1 MDLIIDILGR
11 IMGYIMYFCYGMV
24 HNYLFAI
31 ILFTL
36 LVRILLLPVSIWLHK
51 NSIKMVKM
59 LPDINMIKAR
69 YYGNKD
75 KISEQ
80 QMLLYKKE
88 KYYPLADVI
97 PLLLQVV
104 ILVGVVNVI
113 YNPLTHIL
121 HIPLSQVDTLVT
133 AYVDME
139 HVSIEQSGLQ
149 VMVAQDVIDGNHME
163 YYASFVPKDTI
174 DIISDLNLKW
184 NGFALATIP
193 SKAFGRYILIP
204 ILAALCALLLCM
216 AQNKVNV
223 LQSEQGMFNK
233 VGTTLLSV
241 FLSLYLGFFVPVGVG
256 FYWIFSNLFAIL
268 QLFLLNYFINPK
280 KCIDYD
286 ALEQSKELLRYMGGN
301 KDEKKRKHQRDPY
314 QNKCHKDY
322 RRFIK
327 TENKQLVFYSEN
339 KGFYKYFKD
348 IIEEILYHS
357 RIAIHYVT
365 SDPED
370 AVFSMESDNFH
381 AYYVNGRKLIYL
393 MLKMDADI
401 VVMTTPD
408 LEKYYIKRSIV
419 RDDIEYIYIPHGVNS
434 ANLTLRK
441 NALDYFDTVYV
452 ANQIAI
458 DEMRA
463 VEKFNEAPDKRL
475 VKFGS
480 CLIDDMIISYDDF
493 RKKNHKEEYKKILI
507 APSWQTDNIMDIC
520 IEALLDNIKSMD
532 YQIVVRPHPQ
542 YVRHCKEQLK
552 ALQKEY
558 EAYSNIEFQL
568 DFSSNTVIYEADLL
582 LTDWSSIAFEYAFST
597 LHPVLFVN
605 TPMKIMNL
613 DYDQIDIVPV
623 DITLRNEVGL
633 SIEVEQ
639 INQVN
644 QKLEELL
651 TSSEYSREKMNEIR
665 EQYLFNIGKSGK
677 VGAAYLMK
685 RLG

>member
-1 MDLIIDILGR
+1 MDLIINFLGT
-11 IMGYIMYFCYGMV
+11 IMGYIMYACYGLV
-24 HNYLFAI
+24 HNYLIAI

-36 LVRILLLPVSIWLHK
+36 LVRIILLPVSIWLHK
-51 NSIKMVKM
+51 NSIKLVKM
-59 LPDINMIKAR
+59 MPDINMIKAR

-97 PLLLQVV
+97 PLLLQVI

-121 HIPLSQVDTLVT
+121 HIPSSQVDALVT
-133 AYVDME
+133 TYANME
-139 HVSIEQSGLQ
+139 HVNLEQSGLQ

-163 YYASFVPKDTI
+163 DYASFVPKDTI

-193 SKAFGRYILIP
+193 SKAFGKYILIP
-204 ILAALCALLLCM
+204 ILAAICALLLCM

-223 LQSEQGMFNK
+223 LQSEQGIFNK

-241 FLSLYLGFFVPVGVG
+241 FLSLYLGYFVPVGVG

-280 KCIDYD
+280 KYIDYD
-286 ALEQSKELLRYMGGN
+286 ALQQSKDVLEYMGGN
-301 KDEKKRKHQRDPY
+301 KDEKKGKYQRDPY
-314 QNKCHKDY
+314 QKKCNEDY

-327 TENKQLVFYSEN
+327 AENKQLVFYSEN
-339 KGFYKYFKD
+339 KGFYKYYKD
-348 IIEEILYHS
+348 IIEEILHHS
-357 RIAIHYVT
+357 RIVIHYVT

-370 AVFSMESDNFH
+370 TVFSLENDNFH
-381 AYYVNGRKLIYL
+381 VYYVNGRKLIYL
-393 MLKMDADI
+393 MMKMDADV

-408 LEKYYIKRSIV
+408 LEKYHIKRSII
-419 RDDIEYIYIPHGVNS
+419 RNDIEYIYIPHGVNS

-441 NALDYFDTVYV
+441 NALDYFDTAYV
-452 ANQIAI
+452 ANEIAI

-463 VEKFNEAPDKRL
+463 VERFNEAPNKRL

-480 CLIDDMIISYDDF
+480 SLIDDMITSYENFCVQNQKGDT
-493 RKKNHKEEYKKILI
+493 KKILI

-520 IEALLDNIKSMD
+520 IETLLDNIKNMD
-532 YQIVVRPHPQ
+532 CQIVVRPHPQ
-542 YVRHCKEQLK
+542 YVRHCSEQLK
-552 ALQKEY
+552 NLQKKY
-558 EAYSNIEFQL
+558 ETCSNIEFQL

-582 LTDWSSIAFEYAFST
+582 ITDWSSIAFEYAFAT
-597 LHPVLFVN
+597 LHPVLFIN

-613 DYDQIDIVPV
+613 DYDQIDIVPI
-623 DITLRNEVGL
+623 DIALRNEVGM
-633 SIEVEQ
+633 SIELEHIDQ
-639 INQVN
+639 IKEKV
-644 QKLEELL
+644 EELL
-651 TSSEYSREKMNEIR
+651 TSSDYSQEKMEKIR